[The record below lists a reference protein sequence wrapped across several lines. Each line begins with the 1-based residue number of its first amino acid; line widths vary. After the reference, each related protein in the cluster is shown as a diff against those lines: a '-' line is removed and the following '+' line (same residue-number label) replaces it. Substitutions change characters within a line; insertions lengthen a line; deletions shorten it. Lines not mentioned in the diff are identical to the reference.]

1 MVNEEPSADPLTPQ
15 PLFSAAELLGTGRPA
30 LRCFKDLANLARKV
44 VRAERFLDKSR
55 SRAENSKV
63 NDGVL
68 RVGRHV
74 KHLHARAKALQ
85 PLDQLA
91 PLHPGHDYIGQYQVY
106 GSVVPFRELDG
117 IRGVSRFHNRVAFY
131 L

>member
-1 MVNEEPSADPLTPQ
+1 MVNKRQFEQSHQSPLHPR

-30 LRCFKDLANLARKV
+30 SRCFKDLANLARKV

-74 KHLHARAKALQ
+74 EHLHAWAKALQ

-106 GSVVPFRELDG
+106 GSAVSLRELDG
-117 IRGVSRFHNRVAFY
+117 IRGI
-131 L
+131 